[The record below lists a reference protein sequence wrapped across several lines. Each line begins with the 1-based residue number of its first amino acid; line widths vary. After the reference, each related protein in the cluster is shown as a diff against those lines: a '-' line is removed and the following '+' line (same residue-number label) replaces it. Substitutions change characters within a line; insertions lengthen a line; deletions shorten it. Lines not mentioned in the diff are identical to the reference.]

1 MKIYDR
7 NDYSNTGNSD
17 NKKPNNNNSFSA
29 FRNIAIATVI
39 AAGVAIGGYTVYDNN
54 IDSKVQAA
62 ETLVTQTGF
71 TTLEQLNQFQ
81 TKNAEL
87 YQKNKELLSSLEKDQ
102 SLLKAMKV
110 NINIPQLIKN
120 NDAKFQVAIDRL
132 NQDIRSTENLTTLN
146 NRLPTEQEKREIF
159 YHNPTDFENFKNA
172 SSNNSV
178 NNQELANI
186 NATLQKHATFLK
198 EAKLQILKT
207 VKEKIASKEFNID
220 KKKKEYQTQVAE
232 SIYEEKKGIAEIKSE
247 LEKDSDLKAAIDP
260 KEIANSEK
268 AIEEMEDL
276 AMDQILKDE
285 KLITEMVSTLSEKG
299 LDVEKALETTPTQTT
314 AATNSGGGFN
324 FLHYYLLSQWLS
336 SSNSSAAAMG
346 AAPAYNGAM
355 KSSMVSSNPYDIKDK
370 DSHVNQTIIGS
381 NLRTSSGMSYAQM
394 HENMTKTKNHVTSYK
409 SSRTVSRSVSIRGS
423 SGG

>member
-1 MKIYDR
+1 MKTYE
-7 NDYSNTGNSD
+7 
-17 NKKPNNNNSFSA
+17 KPNNNNSFSA
-29 FRNIAIATVI
+29 FRNIAIAAVV
-39 AAGVAIGGYTVYDNN
+39 AAGVSIGGYTIYDNN
-54 IDSKVQAA
+54 IESTVQAA
-62 ETLVTQTGF
+62 ETLVAQTGF
-71 TTLEQLNQFQ
+71 TTLEQLNQLQ

-87 YQKNKELLSSLEKDQ
+87 YQKNKEMLSALEKDQ
-102 SLLKAMKV
+102 ALLKAMKV

-120 NDAKFQVAIDRL
+120 NDAKFQVASDRL

-146 NRLPTEQEKREIF
+146 NRLPTEQEKREVY
-159 YHNPTDFENFKNA
+159 YHTPTDFENFKNA

-198 EAKLQILKT
+198 EAKLEILKT

-220 KKKKEYQTQVAE
+220 KKKKEYQTKVAE

-260 KEIANSEK
+260 KEIENSEK

-285 KLITEMVSTLSEKG
+285 KIITEMVSTLSEKG

-314 AATNSGGGFN
+314 SATNSGGGFN

-336 SSNSSAAAMG
+336 NSNSSAAAMG

-355 KSSMVSSNPYDIKDK
+355 KSSMVASNPYDIKDK

-381 NLRTSSGMSYAQM
+381 NLRTTSGMSYAQM
-394 HENMTKTKNHVTSYK
+394 HENMTKTKTHVTSYK
-409 SSRTVSRSVSIRGS
+409 SSRTATRSVSIRGS